1 MGMVGLQQNINLP
14 LRVILG
20 FTDLSVT
27 LFLVLGNCSATLFLK
42 VFKVRL
48 DHGSSYA
55 LGRVNKLRIVHA

>member
-1 MGMVGLQQNINLP
+1 MEMVGLQQNINLP
-14 LRVILG
+14 LGVIPG
-20 FTDLSVT
+20 FANLPVT
-27 LFLVLGNCSATLFLK
+27 LFLVLRNRSAALFLK